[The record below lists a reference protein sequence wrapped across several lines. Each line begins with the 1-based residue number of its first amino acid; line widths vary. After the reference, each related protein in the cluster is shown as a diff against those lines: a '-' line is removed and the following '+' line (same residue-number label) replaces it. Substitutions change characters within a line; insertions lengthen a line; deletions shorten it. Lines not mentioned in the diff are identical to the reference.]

1 MKGLF
6 RTMPNKWM
14 LKDEL
19 EKVTAEVSKQELE
32 QMRKIAN
39 VGKEV
44 DPSNVLREYITLTL
58 KK

>member
-14 LKDEL
+14 LKEET
-19 EKVTAEVSKQELE
+19 EKVTTEVSKQEIE

-39 VGKEV
+39 VDKQV
-44 DPSNVLREYITLTL
+44 DSSAVVREYITLTL

>member
-6 RTMPNKWM
+6 RTMPNRWM

-19 EKVTAEVSKQELE
+19 ENVSTQVSKQELE
-32 QMRKIAN
+32 QMRKVAN

-44 DPSNVLREYITLTL
+44 DPSNVLREYITNTL
-58 KK
+58 NK

>member
-1 MKGLF
+1 MKGLY

-14 LKDEL
+14 HKEET
-19 EKVTAEVSKQELE
+19 EKVTTEVSKQERE

-39 VGKEV
+39 VDKQV
-44 DPSNVLREYITLTL
+44 DSSAVVREYITLTL

>member
-6 RTMPNKWM
+6 RIMPNRWM

-19 EKVTAEVSKQELE
+19 ENVSTQVSKQELE
-32 QMRKIAN
+32 QMRKVAN

-44 DPSNVLREYITLTL
+44 DPSNVLREYITNTL
-58 KK
+58 NK

>member
-1 MKGLF
+1 MKGLY
-6 RTMPNKWM
+6 RTMPNRWM

-39 VGKEV
+39 VGREV

>member
-14 LKDEL
+14 LKDET
-19 EKVTAEVSKQELE
+19 EKVTTEVSKQEIE

-39 VGKEV
+39 VDKQV
-44 DPSNVLREYITLTL
+44 DSSAVVREYITLTL

>member
-1 MKGLF
+1 MKGLY

>member
-1 MKGLF
+1 MKGLY

-14 LKDEL
+14 LKEET
-19 EKVTAEVSKQELE
+19 EKVTTEVSKQEIE

-39 VGKEV
+39 VDKQV
-44 DPSNVLREYITLTL
+44 DSSAVVREYITLTL

>member
-1 MKGLF
+1 MKGLY

-14 LKDEL
+14 LKDET
-19 EKVTAEVSKQELE
+19 EKVTTEVSKQEIE

-39 VGKEV
+39 VDKQV
-44 DPSNVLREYITLTL
+44 DSSAVVREYITLTL